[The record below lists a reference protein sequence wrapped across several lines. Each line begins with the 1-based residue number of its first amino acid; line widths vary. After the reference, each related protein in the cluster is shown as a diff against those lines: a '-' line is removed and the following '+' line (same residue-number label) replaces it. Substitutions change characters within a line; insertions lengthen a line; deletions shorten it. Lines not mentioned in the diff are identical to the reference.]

1 MNRFGA
7 ASERQKTL
15 RTGEERGPRR
25 ASSSVL
31 FELRGRDNPPTCL
44 HGAVRLLD
52 TRIVRSRPTLYRL
65 GVQAQ
70 IKRFA
75 ELVVGLIAGK
85 GPASRLEELGNT
97 ESGLARGTRR

>member
-1 MNRFGA
+1 M
-7 ASERQKTL
+7 
-15 RTGEERGPRR
+15 
-25 ASSSVL
+25 L

-85 GPASRLEELGNT
+85 GARRSNLLGNLNSDT
-97 ESGLARGTRR
+97 SERIFEGF